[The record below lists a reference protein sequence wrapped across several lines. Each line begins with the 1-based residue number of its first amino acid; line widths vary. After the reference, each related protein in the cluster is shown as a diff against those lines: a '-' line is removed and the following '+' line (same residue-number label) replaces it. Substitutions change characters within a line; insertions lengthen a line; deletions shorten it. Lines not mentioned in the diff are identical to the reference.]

1 MLMTTPWKI
10 VKRKGSWQWYGPSNV
25 FSRLVLTES
34 VYICKAAEQTD
45 SPPTKTVLR
54 VLQKQKYP
62 QDYVQF
68 LNSFHIDEP
77 GLVMW
82 NDEFLKEFRH
92 IEFKIWKGSTIKS
105 TEILNTFLSKLRR
118 LARLFIHFQNV
129 YSREGHRSQE
139 LCWQFKVGT
148 TKLL

>member
-1 MLMTTPWKI
+1 MDLAMCSL
-10 VKRKGSWQWYGPSNV
+10 GLYWQKAYIYHH
-25 FSRLVLTES
+25 FR
-34 VYICKAAEQTD
+34 ICKAAEQTD
-45 SPPTKTVLR
+45 SPPTQTALR

-92 IEFKIWKGSTIKS
+92 VEFKIWKGSTIKS